1 MARTEALVNPV
12 LLKWARETAGYTLGE
27 AASRLSGVRD
37 AETKLAAW
45 ERGGEPPERPSVAQA
60 RKLAAFY
67 KRPLGVLFLSEPP
80 TEAAPPPDYRGR
92 AGTDPRGVAP
102 GLRWHVRR
110 LRNLRQAALDLA
122 EDEPDSFPPFPLN
135 ASLADDPAQTADRL
149 RRLLG
154 VSLEVQLGWRS
165 AEKAW
170 TQWRTAV
177 EAQACLVFVLDR
189 LSAVELDGFSLA
201 FDRAPVIAVNGSSQ
215 ISRGRRVFT
224 LMHELA
230 HVALRSEGLCNL
242 EDRAARV
249 EAFCNRVAAALLMP
263 AEAFRQ
269 AASPLPPNESWTD
282 KRLAELALTFS
293 VSRQA
298 VFVRLVSLGL
308 VKQAQYDAWRAARAA
323 RLGDAPPL
331 REVGAEREG
340 GPSFYQLYL
349 HRMSFPYLRQVFE
362 SYHADH
368 ISLTE
373 LSDHLGVK
381 PSTAL
386 ALEGRFLER
395 LRARA
400 S

>member
-1 MARTEALVNPV
+1 
-12 LLKWARETAGYTLGE
+12 
-27 AASRLSGVRD
+27 
-37 AETKLAAW
+37 
-45 ERGGEPPERPSVAQA
+45 
-60 RKLAAFY
+60 
-67 KRPLGVLFLSEPP
+67 
-80 TEAAPPPDYRGR
+80 
-92 AGTDPRGVAP
+92 
-102 GLRWHVRR
+102 
-110 LRNLRQAALDLA
+110 
-122 EDEPDSFPPFPLN
+122 
-135 ASLADDPAQTADRL
+135 
-149 RRLLG
+149 
-154 VSLEVQLGWRS
+154 
-165 AEKAW
+165 
-170 TQWRTAV
+170 
-177 EAQACLVFVLDR
+177 VFVLDR

-201 FDRAPVIAVNGSSQ
+201 FDRAPVIAVNGSPQ
-215 ISRGRRVFT
+215 IGRGRRVFT

-249 EAFCNRVAAALLMP
+249 EAFCNRAAAALLMP

-269 AASPLPPNESWTD
+269 AATPAAPAAGWTD
-282 KRLAELALTFS
+282 KRLEELALTFS

-308 VKQAQYDAWRAARAA
+308 AKQTQYDAWRTARAA
-323 RLGDAPPL
+323 RMAAASPVRDAP
-331 REVGAEREG
+331 VEREG

-362 SYHADH
+362 SYHADQ